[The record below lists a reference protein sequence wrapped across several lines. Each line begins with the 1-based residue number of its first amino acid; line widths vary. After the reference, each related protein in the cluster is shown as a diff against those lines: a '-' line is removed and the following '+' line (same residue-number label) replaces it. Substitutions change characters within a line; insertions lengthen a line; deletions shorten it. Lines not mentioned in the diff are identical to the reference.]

1 MQIQK
6 GRRDLHEAIMSLTL
20 SFSVSVSASFR
31 SRHHRFIVCCF
42 PLRYT
47 IKLHSDSALMVKMHM
62 ARFSGSLSHELYM

>member
-6 GRRDLHEAIMSLTL
+6 GRRDLSLSLTL
-20 SFSVSVSASFR
+20 SVPVSASFR
-31 SRHHRFIVCCF
+31 NRHHRFIVCCF

-62 ARFSGSLSHELYM
+62 ARLSGSLSHELYM